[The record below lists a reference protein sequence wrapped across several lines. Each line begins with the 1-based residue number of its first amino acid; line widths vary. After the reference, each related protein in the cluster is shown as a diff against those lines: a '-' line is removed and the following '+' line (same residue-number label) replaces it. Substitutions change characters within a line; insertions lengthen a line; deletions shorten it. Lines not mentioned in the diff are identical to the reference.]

1 MSEKEAKTKALE
13 KHKGSH
19 KCHCGKMKGHEGK
32 HREKGA
38 DLQKVDYEKKGKVR
52 DEQESEAEEEEDD
65 Q

>member
-1 MSEKEAKTKALE
+1 MSNSAKSEALE
-13 KHKGSH
+13 KKHG
-19 KCHCGKMKGHEGK
+19 KCKCGKAKGHEGK

-38 DLQKVDYEKKGKVR
+38 DLQKVEYEKKGKVR